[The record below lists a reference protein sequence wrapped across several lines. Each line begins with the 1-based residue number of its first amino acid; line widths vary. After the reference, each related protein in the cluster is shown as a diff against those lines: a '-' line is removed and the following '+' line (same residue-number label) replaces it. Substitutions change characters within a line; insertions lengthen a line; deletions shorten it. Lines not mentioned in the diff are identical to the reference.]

1 MEKNKESSNIQTL
14 AVVEYLSQEA
24 GQVADLDD
32 IQVMIYDTQLDC
44 LNAVKDKK
52 ADAALCDGYL
62 AEYQLSAEMRY
73 HNMEIR
79 RVLSQE
85 HGVSMTVHS
94 SNPELAGILNK
105 TLMSIDA
112 RAVSD
117 YMMERLFHDQRGP
130 VCGGQQRTHHY
141 DSPPAAGCGDF
152 GDGTYPPGH
161 QKDPEADV

>member
-1 MEKNKESSNIQTL
+1 M
-14 AVVEYLSQEA
+14 
-24 GQVADLDD
+24 
-32 IQVMIYDTQLDC
+32 
-44 LNAVKDKK
+44 NAVKDKK

-117 YMMERLFHDQRGP
+117 YMMERN
-130 VCGGQQRTHHY
+130 VYSMTSVGQFVE
-141 DSPPAAGCGDF
+141 DNSVPIIMILLLLLAAVILVTVHILRD
-152 GDGTYPPGH
+152 TKKI
-161 QKDPEADV
+161 QKLMYKDVDIDIWNLNHLLYATR